1 MCLFLTISNCHVWLL
16 VFGLND
22 LRDSLQLNVACSL
35 CCHDGIKIRKHRPAK
50 EHSQRTIDLAY
61 LAVSVVLF
69 YSCLF
74 DEAHT
79 THKAEKKGEMK
90 VRLSSH
96 LSYVLRTSHTCC

>member
-1 MCLFLTISNCHVWLL
+1 MLL
-16 VFGLND
+16 VPSVVIELTYEYTYRQSKRED
-22 LRDSLQLNVACSL
+22 
-35 CCHDGIKIRKHRPAK
+35 
-50 EHSQRTIDLAY
+50 TIDLAY